1 MQPLA
6 HVSSKFSKNKL
17 LTTVL
22 RKSAMS
28 QNADLIV
35 DENQL
40 SEQRLQELHV
50 IPVVRDIASTML
62 KDYQDDE
69 KSRSPN
75 DTIKSKTMANDEKLT
90 PY

>member
-1 MQPLA
+1 
-6 HVSSKFSKNKL
+6 
-17 LTTVL
+17 
-22 RKSAMS
+22 MS

-62 KDYQDDE
+62 KDY
-69 KSRSPN
+69 
-75 DTIKSKTMANDEKLT
+75 
-90 PY
+90 